1 MKKQVGNKLR
11 GSAGFTLV
19 ELVVV
24 IAIIG
29 ILAGIGT
36 VGYGGYIKRTNEG
49 LDETLYRNIIYAG
62 EIGKYQNP
70 GVTGRVLVTKGGSVA
85 LAYGGAGADENQ
97 GGYNGNNA
105 DVVWQW
111 MSNAF
116 GKDWEDTVKYRTDKY
131 ANSSYA
137 TIILPAMEITLDAN
151 HKTLLEEFR
160 KSNLDGHEVELA
172 NICNGISNAFA
183 AWAAAGNLNDLKA
196 LVPEATLNSM
206 LAELGVAQADYDHP
220 EKWSPET
227 RTQFANKMV
236 LYVAGKA
243 EDMSAADKL
252 SGYLTT
258 LKGDETSG
266 PRSPMQLATAG
277 GGKPTAPE
285 LALALGVTTSYA
297 NSNYAS
303 KEIKNAYA
311 DATADGNVDY
321 GKLLGLMDKMTDE
334 KEKANYKKYLDNT
347 DKGAE
352 ADMKAYLGALQII
365 IERNKYGVDFDIS
378 SSNAFNNDQTLALLQ
393 GILNSGK

>member
-1 MKKQVGNKLR
+1 MKKQVRNKLR

-19 ELVVV
+19 ELIVV

-49 LDETLYRNIIYAG
+49 LDETLYKNIIYAG

-70 GVTGRVLVTKGGSVA
+70 GVTGRVMVYKDAPAEVGSSSD
-85 LAYGGAGADENQ
+85 GDEIIE
-97 GGYNGNNA
+97 
-105 DVVWQW
+105 QW
-111 MSNAF
+111 MENAF
-116 GKDWEDTVKYRTDKY
+116 GADWAETVKYRTDKY

-183 AWAAAGNLNDLKA
+183 AWATDSSKLSDLKA
-196 LVPEATLNSM
+196 LVPEAKFNSM
-206 LAELGVAQADYDHP
+206 LAELGVAEADYDHP
-220 EKWSPET
+220 ENWSKET

-236 LYVAGKA
+236 LYVAGEA
-243 EDMSAADKL
+243 DDMNTTEKL
-252 SGYLTT
+252 NSYLTT
-258 LKGDETSG
+258 LKGDGTSG
-266 PRSPMQLATAG
+266 PSSPMQLATAG
-277 GGKPTAPE
+277 RAPD
-285 LALALGVTTSYA
+285 LALALGVATSYA
-297 NSNYAS
+297 NSKYAS
-303 KEIKNAYA
+303 DEIKNTYA
-311 DATADGNVDY
+311 EATADGTVDY
-321 GKLLGLMDKMTDE
+321 GKLLGLMNKMTDE
-334 KEKANYKKYLDNT
+334 TEKANYQKYLDDT

-352 ADMKAYLGALQII
+352 ADMKAYLGALQVIS
-365 IERNKYGVDFDIS
+365 ERNKYGVDIDIS

>member
-11 GSAGFTLV
+11 DKAGFTLV
-19 ELVVV
+19 ELIVV

-29 ILAGIGT
+29 ILAGVGT

-49 LDETLYRNIIYAG
+49 LDETLYRNILYAG

-70 GVTGRVLVTKGGSVA
+70 GVTGCVMVYKDAPAEVGSSSDGEEVI
-85 LAYGGAGADENQ
+85 E
-97 GGYNGNNA
+97 
-105 DVVWQW
+105 QW
-111 MSNAF
+111 MVNAF
-116 GKDWEDTVKYRTDKY
+116 GADWENTVKYRTDKY

-183 AWAAAGNLNDLKA
+183 AWAADSSKLSDLKA
-196 LVPEATLNSM
+196 LVPEAKFNSM
-206 LAELGVAQADYDHP
+206 LAELGVAEADYDHP
-220 EKWSPET
+220 ENWSEET

-236 LYVAGKA
+236 LYVAGEA
-243 EDMSAADKL
+243 DDMNTTEKL
-252 SGYLTT
+252 NSYLTT
-258 LKGDETSG
+258 LKGDGTSG
-266 PRSPMQLATAG
+266 PSSPMQLATAG
-277 GGKPTAPE
+277 RAPD
-285 LALALGVTTSYA
+285 LALALGVATSYA
-297 NSNYAS
+297 NSKYAS
-303 KEIKNAYA
+303 DEIKNTYA
-311 DATADGNVDY
+311 EATADGTVDY
-321 GKLLGLMDKMTDE
+321 GKLLGLMNKMTDE
-334 KEKANYKKYLDNT
+334 TEKANYQKYLDDT

-352 ADMKAYLGALQII
+352 ADMKAYLGALQVIS
-365 IERNKYGVDFDIS
+365 ERNKYGVDIDIS

>member
-1 MKKQVGNKLR
+1 MKKQVRNKLR

-29 ILAGIGT
+29 ILAGVGT

-49 LDETLYRNIIYAG
+49 LDETLYKNIIYAG

-70 GVTGRVLVTKGGSVA
+70 GVTGRVMVYKDAPAEVGSSSD
-85 LAYGGAGADENQ
+85 GDEIIE
-97 GGYNGNNA
+97 
-105 DVVWQW
+105 QW
-111 MSNAF
+111 MENAF
-116 GKDWEDTVKYRTDKY
+116 GADWMETVKYRTDKY

-183 AWAAAGNLNDLKA
+183 AWAADSNRLEDLKA
-196 LVPEATLNSM
+196 LVPEATFKSM
-206 LAELGVAQADYDHP
+206 LEELGVEEADYSHP
-220 EKWSPET
+220 ENWSAET
-227 RTQFANKMV
+227 RTKFANKMV
-236 LYVAGKA
+236 LYVAGEA
-243 EDMSAADKL
+243 QAMNTTERL
-252 SGYLTT
+252 NGYLAT
-258 LKGDETSG
+258 LKGDGTSG
-266 PRSPMQLATAG
+266 PSSPMQLATAG
-277 GGKPTAPE
+277 RAPD
-285 LALALGVTTSYA
+285 LALALGVATSYA
-297 NSNYAS
+297 NSKYAS
-303 KEIKNAYA
+303 DEIKNTYA
-311 DATADGNVDY
+311 EATADGTVDY
-321 GKLLGLMDKMTDE
+321 GKLLGLMNKMTDE
-334 KEKANYKKYLDNT
+334 TEKANYQKYLDDT

-352 ADMKAYLGALQII
+352 ADMKAYLGALQVIS
-365 IERNKYGVDFDIS
+365 ERNKYGVDIDIS